1 MIEFGNEKSEILFF
15 GVDIVIDRELDN
27 CNFPF
32 DIKKEIAKEKFSKY
46 LRKLFTSLKL
56 TEENYF
62 ITALPRKKDELDLS
76 EKDEDDFV
84 DYITQKISDQEP
96 KLLIG
101 IGELARE
108 LLNLEEYGVL
118 EKTKKGHKIAIWHP
132 LIVQLDKGDT
142 YDEWYEQIEPSI
154 PLIKEFIKEKTD
166 EVKKLSKCQEFVH
179 LHIHD
184 EYSLLD
190 GYGTVEEYAQA
201 AKERGWRHLA
211 ITNHGML
218 GQIPRQY
225 NICKELEINAI
236 YGCEVYLNDYRD
248 LREYN
253 VKAAKDLPLPEGF
266 DSLEELQGKFRKNYH
281 LTLLAKNNTGLS
293 NLIKLTSD
301 AWINGF
307 YRRPRTTHEQ
317 LEKYSEG
324 LLCGTAC
331 YAGPISQ
338 SILDGDINRAY
349 KAAEYYKGVFGK
361 DFFLE
366 LMLLDIEE
374 QQRVNT
380 ELVRIAQDLDID
392 LVVTSDCHYVKKD
405 DSYYQDIM
413 LLIQNNNKIKD
424 LQDDPDKIFTFHSK
438 ELWYKTAEDLDRTYE
453 DLYTEIVPRDVY
465 EQAKRNSVKF
475 ADRCNVEIDTSLKIA
490 DYDDIGGYESSYEYL
505 EHLAFEGLKQR
516 GKDTKEYVERL
527 KMELDVI
534 KRKNYSGYFLI
545 VWDMVKWSWDNDIW
559 VGCGRGS
566 AAGALL
572 CYVLKITDVDPLQF
586 NLFFERFL
594 NEARQDMPDIDIDF
608 EPYGRDA
615 IKDYIIQRYGRNK
628 TCAIGTYGTYQ
639 TRASIGDVCRVFDVP
654 LVTSRII
661 TKQLTSDVDLMD
673 KEEAEKTY
681 GQLFEPLKDHRYK
694 QIVHRKTEQKELN
707 PYDTFWN
714 IRGRIRNISAH
725 AAGFIISKHDLT
737 GNLPLVTRQ
746 SNVLSAWI
754 EGKRGAELSSFGFVK
769 YDILGLLNLTF
780 IKDALKIIKARH
792 DINIDV
798 HDDIDSNLNDPKIY
812 EQIMLGNGNLIFQF
826 ESPMMRKLLRDS
838 KCDSFDCLA
847 AITALGRP
855 GPLQSGMTDE
865 FCKRKLGKSKYK
877 IHPLLEEVLGYTY
890 GIVVYQ
896 EQIMQIA
903 NKIAD
908 FTLVETD
915 ILRKLLTKVKG
926 SVKTVQW
933 KKLQEYKKKF
943 IGNGKK
949 HLPVKE
955 LEKLFDG
962 FLKWAGYGFN
972 KSHAVSYT
980 VISYRCA
987 WLRTYYP
994 KEYICAVLKN
1004 IPKDESKYESYIR
1017 EAKKLGIEII
1027 NVDINKSN
1035 LNFTIDGN
1043 SILIG
1048 FINLKGT
1055 GVDPAA
1061 EIAMKRPFTSLEDF
1075 IERTIKQKGK
1085 TKVSKRVMMPLILV
1099 GAFDEF
1105 GDRIDILFR
1114 YYKKCQNR
1122 KNFLV
1127 GEHGRLA
1134 KERDKN
1140 PVSDIICTIIEKI
1153 TNNLT
1158 IDIKNLDIDDMNLE
1172 EYKLSDED
1180 NDKFTNTVLG
1190 FELINKM
1197 NLLKIDVKKYG
1208 TIEDIKDNGYGA
1220 SIGVIKRIEDGETK
1234 AGRKFYKVGIE
1245 DDNSFVNLKIWDS
1258 VRDRFKDEVKLG
1270 RIVYFAVSRYSVYS
1284 FRPCTLNSFI
1294 HITRDIEEVDS
1305 IIDKNNIEYTRKRAK
1320 EWDKVKSED
1329 RYLKTLIKCEE
1340 MNIGHPKLCFGMINN
1355 IELSGKLVY
1364 ATLYDEG
1371 YSIDLKAWLNVA
1383 EDIGLINADVHDG
1396 DFVKV
1401 KVRRDNDFAGMKT
1414 FFIENILKLKA
1425 EPA

>member
-1 MIEFGNEKSEILFF
+1 MIEFGNKESKILIF
-15 GVDIVIDRELDN
+15 GLDILIDRETDN
-27 CNFPF
+27 CDFPF
-32 DIKKEIAKEKFSKY
+32 DIKKEIAKEKFSKH
-46 LRKLFTSLKL
+46 LRKLFSSLKL
-56 TEENYF
+56 TSNNYF
-62 ITALPRKKDELDLS
+62 ITALPRKQDELDLN
-76 EKDEDDFV
+76 EKDEDELV
-84 DYITQKISDQEP
+84 DYITRIIGEQKPE
-96 KLLIG
+96 LIIA

-108 LLNLEEYGVL
+108 LLDLADYGIL
-118 EKTKKGHKIAIWHP
+118 EKKKNGHAIAIWHP
-132 LIVQLDKGDT
+132 QVVQIDKGES
-142 YDEWYEQIEPSI
+142 YDEWYDQIKPSI
-154 PLIKEFIKEKTD
+154 PLIKEFIKEYDDKI
-166 EVKKLSKCQEFVH
+166 KKLKGCQPFVH

-190 GYGTVEEYAQA
+190 GYGTVEEYAHA
-201 AKERGWRHLA
+201 AKERGWKHLA

-225 NICKELEINAI
+225 NICKELGLNAI
-236 YGCEVYLNDYRD
+236 YGCEIYLNDYRD

-253 VKAAKDLPLPEGF
+253 VKAAKDLKLPEGF
-266 DSLEELQGKFRKNYH
+266 DSLEDLQSKFRKNYH

-301 AWINGF
+301 AWINGY
-307 YRRPRTTHEQ
+307 YRRPRTTHEMI
-317 LEKYSEG
+317 EKYSEG

-338 SILDGDINRAY
+338 CILNGDLDRAY
-349 KAAEYYKGVFGK
+349 KASEYYKSIFGK

-374 QQRVNT
+374 QQKVNA
-380 ELVRIAQDLDID
+380 ELVKISKDLDID

-405 DSYYQDIM
+405 DSYYQDVM

-424 LQDDPDKIFTFHSK
+424 LQEDPDKIFTFHSK
-438 ELWYKTAEDLDRTYE
+438 ELWYKSAEDLDQTYE

-465 EQAKRNSVKF
+465 EQAKKNAVKF
-475 ADRCNVEIDTSLKIA
+475 ADSCKVEIDTSLKIA
-490 DYDDIGGYESSYEYL
+490 DYDDIKGFDSSYEYL
-505 EHLAFEGLKQR
+505 RHLAFEGLKER
-516 GKDTKEYVERL
+516 GKNNEKYIARL
-527 KMELDVI
+527 EMELDVI
-534 KRKNYSGYFLI
+534 KRKEYSGYFLI

-572 CYVLKITDVDPLQF
+572 CYVLRITDVDPLQF

-608 EPYGRDA
+608 EPHGRDA
-615 IKDYIIQRYGRNK
+615 IKDYIIQKYGRNK

-639 TRASIGDVCRVFDVP
+639 TRASIADVCRVFDVP
-654 LVTSRII
+654 LVVSRMI

-673 KEEAEKTY
+673 KEEAEKTF
-681 GQLFEPLKDHRYK
+681 GPLFEPLREK
-694 QIVHRKTEQKELN
+694 QYEQLVQRKTEEKTLN
-707 PYDTFWN
+707 PYNTFWN

-746 SNVLSAWI
+746 NNILSAWI

-780 IKDALKIIKARH
+780 IKDTIKIVKERH
-792 DINIDV
+792 GKEIDA
-798 HDDIDSNLNDPKIY
+798 HEDIDSNLNDPKIY

-826 ESPMMRKLLRDS
+826 ESPMMRKLLKDS

-847 AITALGRP
+847 AVTALGRP

-865 FCKRKLGKSKYK
+865 FCRRKLGKSKYK

-926 SVKTVQW
+926 TVKDEQW

-943 IGNGKK
+943 IANGKK

-980 VISYRCA
+980 IISYRCA

-994 KEYICAVLKN
+994 KEYICAVLQN

-1017 EAKKLGIEII
+1017 EAKKLEINIEGI
-1027 NVDINKSN
+1027 NVNKSK

-1043 SILIG
+1043 SIVIG
-1048 FINLKGT
+1048 FINLKGV
-1055 GVDPAA
+1055 GAEPAA
-1061 EIAMKRPFTSLEDF
+1061 EISNKHPFTSFDDF
-1075 IERTIKQKGK
+1075 LERTIKQRGK
-1085 TKVSKRVMMPLILV
+1085 SKVTKRVMMPLILV
-1099 GAFDEF
+1099 GGFDDF
-1105 GDRIDILFR
+1105 GDRIKILFT

-1122 KNFLV
+1122 KGFFV
-1127 GEHGRLA
+1127 GEHSRLA

-1140 PVSDIICTIIEKI
+1140 PVSDTICNTIEKI

-1158 IDIKNLDIDDMNLE
+1158 IDIKQLTIEDMDLE
-1172 EYKLSDED
+1172 LFKLTDEE

-1190 FELINKM
+1190 FEFINKM
-1197 NLLKIDVKKYG
+1197 NQLQIDVKKYG
-1208 TIEDIKDNGYGA
+1208 TIENIKDNGHGA

-1234 AGRKFYKVGIE
+1234 AGRRFYKIRIE
-1245 DDNSFVNLKIWDS
+1245 DDNSFITLKVWNS
-1258 VRDRFKDEVKLG
+1258 VFENYKNVIKLG
-1270 RIVYFAVSRYSVYS
+1270 RIVYFAVSRYSIYS
-1284 FRPCTLNSFI
+1284 YKPCTLNSFI
-1294 HITRDIEEVDS
+1294 HITKDTEEIDS
-1305 IIDKNNIEYTRKRAK
+1305 IIDKKNEELIEKRVFQF
-1320 EWDKVKSED
+1320 EKVKSED
-1329 RYLKTLIKCEE
+1329 RYLKTLIECEE
-1340 MNIGHPKLCFGMINN
+1340 MTIGPPKFCFGYINN
-1355 IELSGKLVY
+1355 IEISGKLVY
-1364 ATLYDEG
+1364 ATVYDEC
-1371 YSIDLKAWLNVA
+1371 YSIDLKAWSNVA
-1383 EDIGLINADVHDG
+1383 EDIGLINSDTYNG
-1396 DFVKV
+1396 DLVKV
-1401 KVRRDNDFAGMKT
+1401 KIRRDEDFAGMKT
-1414 FFIENILKLKA
+1414 YFIDNILKLKV
-1425 EPA
+1425 